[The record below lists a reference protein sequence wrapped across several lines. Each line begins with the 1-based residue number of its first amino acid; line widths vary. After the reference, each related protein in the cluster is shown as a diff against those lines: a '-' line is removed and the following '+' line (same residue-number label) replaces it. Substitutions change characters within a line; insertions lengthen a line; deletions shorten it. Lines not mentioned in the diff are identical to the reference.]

1 MDARA
6 AALNPRPKRGRPKK
20 KATPTKTPAPTTT
33 ADDRITAQLVDKL
46 LSTSPG
52 ISHAWVANIQVVL
65 KGVVWPKGQ
74 PNDAESARTFSENA
88 AELVREMESRAPSG
102 KGSPWRN
109 WTRTLGLTAWR
120 ELEFKNDEA
129 GGGGRT
135 SPLSLLFE
143 LENEDG

>member
-1 MDARA
+1 MSAKDESDADDENDA
-6 AALNPRPKRGRPKK
+6 D
-20 KATPTKTPAPTTT
+20 
-33 ADDRITAQLVDKL
+33 DDRITAQLVERL
-46 LSTSPG
+46 LNISPG
-52 ISHAWVANIQVVL
+52 ITHAWVANIKVAL
-65 KGVVWPKGQ
+65 MGVVWPKMQ
-74 PNDAESARTFSENA
+74 TNDAESARTFSEYLS
-88 AELVREMESRAPSG
+88 ELVREMESRAPSG